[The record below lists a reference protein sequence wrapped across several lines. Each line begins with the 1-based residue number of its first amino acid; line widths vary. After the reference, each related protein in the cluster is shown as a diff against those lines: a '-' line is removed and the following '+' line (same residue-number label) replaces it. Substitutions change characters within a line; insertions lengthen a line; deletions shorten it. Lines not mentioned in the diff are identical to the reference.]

1 MCFRIYPK
9 DLGTTLHIQPVILIL
24 PQKKMQLTSQYSKKL
39 FRCRENLYMLGVA
52 FKSPGAHCV
61 RLTALFLISGFLLA
75 GCAKQPTQPPIAVV
89 SPPQPQKM
97 LLSDAPKGIYGG
109 YIHDAASVYG
119 VDENLVKAI
128 IQVES
133 GYNPSVV
140 SKSNAVG
147 LMQLKASTAGRDAY
161 RLKGRYG
168 QPSTSDLKD
177 PATNIDLGTAYIS
190 ILQRQLS
197 GIQNPETLRYAIAV
211 AYVNG
216 AGALLRS
223 FSNDKDYAITKIN
236 RLTPE
241 QFYEHI
247 QEKHPQPQ
255 APRYLWKVKN
265 AYLAMR

>member
-1 MCFRIYPK
+1 M
-9 DLGTTLHIQPVILIL
+9 
-24 PQKKMQLTSQYSKKL
+24 KL
-39 FRCRENLYMLGVA
+39 N
-52 FKSPGAHCV
+52 S
-61 RLTALFLISGFLLA
+61 LFLIAGLLLA
-75 GCAKQPTQPPIAVV
+75 GCAKQPIDRPVALVT
-89 SPPQPQKM
+89 PPQPQQM
-97 LLSDAPKGIYGG
+97 LLEEAPKGIYGG
-109 YIHDAASVYG
+109 YIHDSASIYG
-119 VDENLVKAI
+119 VDETLVKAI

-168 QPSTSDLKD
+168 QPSVRDLKD

-197 GIQNPETLRYAIAV
+197 GIKNQETLRYAIAV

-223 FSNDKDYAITKIN
+223 FSSDRDYAITKIN
-236 RLTPE
+236 QLTPE
-241 QFYEHI
+241 QFSRHI